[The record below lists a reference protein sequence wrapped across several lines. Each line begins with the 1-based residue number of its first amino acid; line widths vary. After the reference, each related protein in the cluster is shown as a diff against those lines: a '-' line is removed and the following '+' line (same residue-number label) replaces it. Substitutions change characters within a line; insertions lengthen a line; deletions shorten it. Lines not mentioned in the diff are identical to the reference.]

1 MLVFSTYLK
10 KETMKE
16 VKQFFS
22 SQIKSICLLFT
33 IVVGGLWTLSS
44 CSPAC
49 DEGNYL
55 GTVEEC
61 SVAADTTSSGGGS
74 GGSTG
79 GSTGGSSGGGGDT
92 TAPTVQSVTPANS
105 ATSIAVADNITVTF
119 SEAMQSSTID
129 NTTVTLTDSG
139 SNVATTVS
147 YSNNVATINPNVL
160 NGGLIWNTQYTVNVS
175 TGVKDAAGN
184 SLASAY
190 TSSFT
195 TEDVPTPTNFTAI
208 SVTEYAYPQAIQL
221 NWDAVPGIS
230 RYWIGWGKV
239 VSGACDFRSY
249 TQSTTNS
256 HKVRSLDSSTMYC
269 FSVRSENVSPYK
281 VSDFVYDNATTGS

>member
-1 MLVFSTYLK
+1 
-10 KETMKE
+10 MKE

-33 IVVGGLWTLSS
+33 IVVGGFWTLSS
-44 CSPAC
+44 CSPPC
-49 DEGNYL
+49 GEGDPYGNL
-55 GTVEEC
+55 EEC
-61 SVAADTTSSGGGS
+61 SVTADATSD
-74 GGSTG
+74 G

-105 ATSIAVADNITVTF
+105 VTSIAVADNITVTF
-119 SEAMQSSTID
+119 SEAMQSSTVD
-129 NTTVTLTDSG
+129 NTTITLTDSG
-139 SNVATTVS
+139 TTVPTTVS
-147 YSNNVATINPNVL
+147 YSNNVATINPNVV
-160 NGGLIWNTQYTVNVS
+160 NGGLLWNTQYTVNVS

>member
-22 SQIKSICLLFT
+22 AQIKSICLLFT
-33 IVVGGLWTLSS
+33 IVVGGFLTLSS

-61 SVAADTTSSGGGS
+61 SVTADATASGGGS
-74 GGSTG
+74 GGSSG
-79 GSTGGSSGGGGDT
+79 GSTGGGGDT

-119 SEAMQSSTID
+119 SEAMQSSTVD
-129 NTTVTLTDSG
+129 NTTITLTDSG
-139 SNVATTVS
+139 TTVPTTVS
-147 YSNNVATINPNVL
+147 YSNNVATINPNVV
-160 NGGLIWNTQYTVNVS
+160 NGGLLWNTQYTINVS

-184 SLASAY
+184 ALASAY
-190 TSSFT
+190 SSSFT
-195 TEDVPTPTNFTAI
+195 TAVLPIPTNFTATADNASRI
-208 SVTEYAYPQAIQL
+208 SVA
-221 NWDAVPGIS
+221 WDAMPGVS
-230 RYWIGWGKV
+230 NYKV
-239 VSGACDFRSY
+239 TYGTVSSSCCFTTASSPSNNMHAFNGLSS
-249 TQSTTNS
+249 STTYYL
-256 HKVRSLDSSTMYC
+256 KVRSQNGTGTTFQWGDWS
-269 FSVRSENVSPYK
+269 NV
-281 VSDFVYDNATTGS
+281 VTVTTP